1 MKIIAIANTK
11 GGCGKTTLAA
21 NLGAYLADLGHNILL
36 IDADIQ
42 PTLSNYFKVNKTIKG
57 LTSFL
62 TELDVENTI
71 SRVPD
76 ECMDIIYSDDPE
88 GKLHEWIKQQPDGR
102 LRLKI
107 AISRLLKEYD
117 YIIIDTQGSAGPL
130 LEASITAADLI
141 ISPVPAEILSAR
153 EFIRGMKMTLDKVS
167 SMLGFMGLPVP
178 TLKALIYRLDR
189 TNDAKAIANQL
200 REKEFQ
206 SSAGFELIDAWVP
219 QAKVYKESATK
230 QIPVHKL
237 DPIQKTAA
245 PCALSVIESI
255 AEQSL

>member
-1 MKIIAIANTK
+1 MKTIAIANTK

-21 NLGAYLADLGHNILL
+21 NLGAYLADLGNSVLL

-57 LTSFL
+57 LTAFL
-62 TELDVENTI
+62 TELDVEDTI
-71 SRVPD
+71 SRVPN
-76 ECMDIIYSDDPE
+76 ECLDIVYSDDPE

-107 AISRLLKEYD
+107 AIGRLLKEYD

-178 TLKALIYRLDR
+178 KLKAVIYRLDR
-189 TNDAKAIANQL
+189 TNDAKAIASQL
-200 REKEFQ
+200 REQEFQ
-206 SSAGFELIDAWVP
+206 ASAGFELIDAWVP
-219 QAKVYKESATK
+219 QAKAYKESATQ

-245 PCALSVIESI
+245 PCAFSVMEDI
-255 AEQSL
+255 AEQAL